1 MTYSFHL
8 HFKCTLLFIIETAH
22 FLIEADDCKDLI
34 YLNFA
39 DLEIIFDLL
48 SSARENSFLSFMS
61 SCYSCFFS

>member
-1 MTYSFHL
+1 MTYNFHL
-8 HFKCTLLFIIETAH
+8 YFKCTLLFIIETAH
-22 FLIEADDCKDLI
+22 FLIKADVCKDLI